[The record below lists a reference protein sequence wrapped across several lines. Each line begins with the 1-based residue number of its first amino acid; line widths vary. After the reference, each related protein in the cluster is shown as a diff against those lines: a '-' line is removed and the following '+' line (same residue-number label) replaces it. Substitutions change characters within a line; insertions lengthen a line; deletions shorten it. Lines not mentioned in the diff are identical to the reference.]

1 MASTIWISGDTH
13 FGEEHVI
20 SLFERPFAD
29 VATMDAALLDAINRT
44 VKKRDVLIHIGDF
57 CGPFQEGCDAQVGH
71 AVDIRNKI
79 VCKNI
84 QLIRG
89 NHDPK
94 IAKFEALFDSVKNQA
109 TFRRDNGG
117 ERVVLC
123 HYPLRAWRGQ
133 LSGAMHLYG
142 HTHGALE
149 ELIVGIIHQFGF
161 HMRSIFW
168 RRDLLSHQ
176 AVGCDDKTFD
186 MMRWKIFLNHKAT
199 RLPINEHLEISEAN
213 RFLNTSNWELP

>member
-13 FGEEHVI
+13 FGEAKAI

-29 VATMDAALLDAINRT
+29 VATMDAALLDAINRN

-57 CGPFQEGCDAQVGH
+57 CGPFQEGRDAQVGH

-94 IAKFEALFDSVKNQA
+94 IAKFERLFDSVKNQA
-109 TFRRDNGG
+109 TFRRKNGG

-133 LSGAMHLYG
+133 LSGSMHLYG

-149 ELIVGIIHQFGF
+149 EMGRSMDVGVDSWNYSPVRLSYALDILAARPLTPPSG
-161 HMRSIFW
+161 W
-168 RRDLLSHQ
+168 LRRQVIRPDVREDFSKSQ
-176 AVGCDDKTFD
+176 SDTTADKRT
-186 MMRWKIFLNHKAT
+186 A
-199 RLPINEHLEISEAN
+199 
-213 RFLNTSNWELP
+213 

>member
-13 FGEEHVI
+13 FGEAKAI

-29 VATMDAALLDAINRT
+29 VATMDAALLDAINRN

-57 CGPFQEGCDAQVGH
+57 CGPFQEGRDAQVGH

-94 IAKFEALFDSVKNQA
+94 IAKFERLFDSVKNQA
-109 TFRRDNGG
+109 TFRREGG
-117 ERVVLC
+117 RTSC
-123 HYPLRAWRGQ
+123 PLPLSTTGLAGTTEWLHAFVWTHAWRPGGNGSQ
-133 LSGAMHLYG
+133 YG
-142 HTHGALE
+142 C
-149 ELIVGIIHQFGF
+149 
-161 HMRSIFW
+161 W
-168 RRDLLSHQ
+168 R
-176 AVGCDDKTFD
+176 
-186 MMRWKIFLNHKAT
+186 
-199 RLPINEHLEISEAN
+199 
-213 RFLNTSNWELP
+213 

>member
-57 CGPFQEGCDAQVGH
+57 CGPFQEGCDTQVGH

-94 IAKFEALFDSVKNQA
+94 IAKFETLFDSVKNQA

-123 HYPLRAWRGQ
+123 HYPLRAWQGQ

-149 ELIVGIIHQFGF
+149 EMGRSMDVGVDSWNYSPV
-161 HMRSIFW
+161 R
-168 RRDLLSHQ
+168 LSHALDILAARPLIPPGGWLRRQ
-176 AVGCDDKTFD
+176 DIRHDALEDFSKSQSDTTADK
-186 MMRWKIFLNHKAT
+186 RA
-199 RLPINEHLEISEAN
+199 S
-213 RFLNTSNWELP
+213 

>member
-13 FGEEHVI
+13 FGEAKAI
-20 SLFERPFAD
+20 SLFQRPFAD
-29 VATMDAALLDAINRT
+29 VTTMDAALLDAINRN

-57 CGPFQEGCDAQVGH
+57 CGPCQDGRDAQVEH

-94 IAKFEALFDSVKNQA
+94 ITKFEMLFDSVKNQA

-133 LSGAMHLYG
+133 LSGSMHLYG

-149 ELIVGIIHQFGF
+149 EMGRSMDVGVDSWNYSPVRLSHALDILAARPLTPPAGWLRRQDI
-161 HMRSIFW
+161 
-168 RRDLLSHQ
+168 RRDAL
-176 AVGCDDKTFD
+176 DDFFKSQSDTTTD
-186 MMRWKIFLNHKAT
+186 KDT
-199 RLPINEHLEISEAN
+199 P
-213 RFLNTSNWELP
+213 

>member
-1 MASTIWISGDTH
+1 MASTQWISGDTH
-13 FGEEHVI
+13 FGEAKAI

-29 VATMDAALLDAINRT
+29 VASMDGALLEAINRM

-57 CGPFQEGCDAQVGH
+57 CGLFEEGRDTQVAH

-79 VCKNI
+79 LCKNI
-84 QLIRG
+84 RLIRG

-94 IAKFEALFDSVKNQA
+94 VAKFEALFESVKNQA
-109 TFRRDNGG
+109 TFRRENGG

-142 HTHGALE
+142 HTHGALQE
-149 ELIVGIIHQFGF
+149 VG
-161 HMRSIFW
+161 RSMDVGVDSW
-168 RRDLLSHQ
+168 NYSPVRLSHALDVLAARPVTPPGGWVRRQ
-176 AVGCDDKTFD
+176 D
-186 MMRWKIFLNHKAT
+186 MRHDVAAD
-199 RLPINEHLEISEAN
+199 LP
-213 RFLNTSNWELP
+213 T